1 MKWAEQTFQLVRV
14 IIVAFALVA
23 ALPYVPFGESDSF
36 KQVGFLFGILVS
48 LGSTSVIGNVMA
60 GTVLTYTNAFKIG
73 DRIKIADCV
82 GDVQEK
88 SMFVT
93 RIRTTKNEIISIPN
107 GAILNTNITN
117 FSAMGKVGQLI
128 VHSDVTIGYE
138 QPWRKIHE
146 LLIEAALASDGI
158 VPEPRPFV
166 LQSGLSDF
174 SVVYQINAY
183 SDAPNRMQS
192 VYSSLHAN
200 IQDKLNAA
208 GVEIMSPHYYY
219 LRDGN
224 RTTIP
229 AEHLPKDYQAPPF
242 VVSSTRVLD
251 FDLAEGDSHAIS
263 RASPQF
269 HDFLVNRTVE
279 SALNRLSLMGG
290 DWCHLLIRFYQIT
303 YDLCQVSSVIGGNL
317 QLVAEGV

>member
-1 MKWAEQTFQLVRV
+1 M
-14 IIVAFALVA
+14 
-23 ALPYVPFGESDSF
+23 
-36 KQVGFLFGILVS
+36 FGILVS

-73 DRIKIADCV
+73 DRIKIADCI

-117 FSAMGKVGQLI
+117 FSAMGKAGQLI
-128 VHSDVTIGYE
+128 VHTGVTIGYGE
-138 QPWRKIHE
+138 PWRKIHE

-158 VPEPRPFV
+158 VPEPKPFV
-166 LQSGLSDF
+166 LQTALSDF
-174 SVVYQINAY
+174 SVSYEINAY
-183 SDAPNRMQS
+183 CNTPNRMQS

-200 IQDKLNAA
+200 IQDKFNASA
-208 GVEIMSPHYYY
+208 IEIMSPQYQY

-229 AEHLPKDYQAPPF
+229 AKHLPKDYQAPPF
-242 VVSSTRVLD
+242 VVSSPR
-251 FDLAEGDSHAIS
+251 
-263 RASPQF
+263 P
-269 HDFLVNRTVE
+269 
-279 SALNRLSLMGG
+279 
-290 DWCHLLIRFYQIT
+290 
-303 YDLCQVSSVIGGNL
+303 
-317 QLVAEGV
+317 